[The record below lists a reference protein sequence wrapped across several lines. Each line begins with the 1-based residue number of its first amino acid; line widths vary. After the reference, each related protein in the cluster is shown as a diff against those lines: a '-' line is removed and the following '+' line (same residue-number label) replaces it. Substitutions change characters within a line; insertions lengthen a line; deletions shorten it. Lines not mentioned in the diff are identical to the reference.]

1 MEVVSLG
8 TLDYI
13 LVETTL
19 QDKIIMAQLGDKG
32 IQIIKDMLTQKVE
45 KYKCFCKDNKGS
57 LWFED

>member
-1 MEVVSLG
+1 MEVVSPG

-19 QDKIIMAQLGDKG
+19 QDKIIMAQLSDKG

-45 KYKCFCKDNKGS
+45 KYKCFREDNKGS